1 MCGDAVANNS
11 VMVSLSNSTV
21 KRRIQEISVDVLQQ
35 TIDAVKLSGIFSL
48 KLDEATDIGNDA
60 QLMVFVQYRASENCV
75 EQLLFCHP
83 LAKNTTY
90 RRRNI

>member
-48 KLDEATDIGNDA
+48 QLDEATDIGNDV
-60 QLMVFVQYRASENCV
+60 MSVV
-75 EQLLFCHP
+75 
-83 LAKNTTY
+83 
-90 RRRNI
+90 

>member
-1 MCGDAVANNS
+1 MRCDAVANNS

-48 KLDEATDIGNDA
+48 QLDEATDIGNDV
-60 QLMVFVQYRASENCV
+60 MSVV
-75 EQLLFCHP
+75 
-83 LAKNTTY
+83 
-90 RRRNI
+90 